1 MSSQSKRIKQRRIS
15 IGISQEELA
24 YRIGTTQ
31 SQVSK
36 YERGVNDFTG
46 DVLAKIA
53 DALNTTTDYLLG
65 RTDSPERDVVED
77 DLDPIESEIVRLLRN
92 QSEDA
97 RKQALN
103 VIKAMFVP
111 EAS

>member
-1 MSSQSKRIKQRRIS
+1 MN
-15 IGISQEELA
+15 QEELA
-24 YRIGTTQ
+24 YQIGTNQ
-31 SQVSK
+31 SQVSR
-36 YERGVNDFTG
+36 YERGENDPTG
-46 DVLAKIA
+46 DVLTKIA

-65 RTDSPERDVVED
+65 RTESPEREVVED
-77 DLDPIESEIVRLLRN
+77 NLDPIESEIVRLLRN

-103 VIKAMFVP
+103 VIKAMFIP